1 MRINKIEAIVL
12 KGEQLKEKDKIV
24 SLYTRDFGLINANA
38 KGKKWGSRL
47 ERGSII
53 QSLVYHRRG
62 FTLIDCELSW
72 IPSNIYKDLGLWCKA
87 SLILESVYKAVLP
100 GEKNLQLYDLLT
112 KSLKLLN
119 EFRPADTISLAF
131 LVKVVRISGYYP
143 IYNKCQRCS
152 SRRTH
157 GYLSYSD
164 GGYVCSNCYPS
175 SGLALLGNN
184 DFDML
189 DMLNSIDLNDINDSF
204 SINQNLFKAI
214 IDYYED
220 VFENKLYSSKVME
233 QIKTSIT
240 HPFEGKSPSE
250 KIRKGFAQ

>member
-12 KGEQLKEKDKIV
+12 KDEQLMEKDKIIF
-24 SLYTRDFGLINANA
+24 LYTRDFGLINANV
-38 KGKKWGSRL
+38 KGNKWGSRL

-62 FTLIDCELSW
+62 YTLIDCELSW

-87 SLILESVYKAVLP
+87 SLLLESVCKAVLP
-100 GEKNLQLYDLLT
+100 GEKNLNLYNLLT

-119 EFRPADTISLAF
+119 DFRPADTIILAF

-143 IYNKCQRCS
+143 IYKKCQRCNAP
-152 SRRTH
+152 RKY

-164 GGYVCSNCYPS
+164 GGYVCHNCYPPS
-175 SGLALLGNN
+175 SLVLLDNN

-189 DMLNSIDLNDINDSF
+189 DILNNIDLNDINDSF
-204 SINQNLFKAI
+204 NINPNLFKAI
-214 IDYYED
+214 INYYENI
-220 VFENKLYSSKVME
+220 FENKLYSAKVME
-233 QIKTSIT
+233 QIKI
-240 HPFEGKSPSE
+240 
-250 KIRKGFAQ
+250 

>member
-1 MRINKIEAIVL
+1 MI
-12 KGEQLKEKDKIV
+12 
-24 SLYTRDFGLINANA
+24 TANA

-72 IPSNIYKDLGLWCKA
+72 IPANIYKDLGLWCKA

-100 GEKNLQLYDLLT
+100 GEKNLQLYELLT
-112 KSLKLLN
+112 KSLKLLD
-119 EFRPADTISLAF
+119 ELRPAETICLSF
-131 LVKVVRISGYYP
+131 LVKVVGISGYYP
-143 IYNKCQRCS
+143 VYNKCQRCS

-175 SGLALLGNN
+175 SGLALLSIN
-184 DFDML
+184 DFAML

-204 SINQNLFKAI
+204 CINKNLFNAVI
-214 IDYYED
+214 NYYEN
-220 VFENKLYSSKVME
+220 VFENMLYSTKVME
-233 QIKTSIT
+233 QIK
-240 HPFEGKSPSE
+240 
-250 KIRKGFAQ
+250 R